1 MTEQQSLWGE
11 HTNRAAGFLLHLS
24 IFLALFA
31 VVLWPSSSYVSFFRY
46 GNVPILYEFAAFVL
60 PLAVA
65 LGSAYLGV
73 LTRSPRL
80 ADARGSAA
88 RFGSEVLGAVCT
100 VAVTAP
106 IVVIAG
112 SVSRASAIT
121 SGEILLILTTTAL
134 LFRPVGLLTQAITAN
149 RSVQY
154 VLMWGLVILAF
165 YLSAY
170 WLPAANPVVGITNA
184 AGATRIG
191 GTSIFF
197 IEIDGYRTLVTAAY
211 HLAAAG
217 FLTILVV
224 FSGHVARRRGGA
236 AP

>member
-1 MTEQQSLWGE
+1 MTEQQSPWGE
-11 HTNRAAGFLLHLS
+11 HTNRAVAFLLHLS
-24 IFLALFA
+24 TFLALFA

-73 LTRSPRL
+73 LSRSPRL
-80 ADARGSAA
+80 PDPRGIGARI
-88 RFGSEVLGAVCT
+88 GSEILGAVCT
-100 VAVTAP
+100 AAVTAP

-112 SVSRASAIT
+112 SVSQASAIT
-121 SGEILLILTTTAL
+121 SGEIVLILTTTAL

-154 VLMWGLVILAF
+154 VLMWGIVIVAF
-165 YLSAY
+165 YLTAY
-170 WLPAANPVVGITNA
+170 RLPAANPVVGITNA
-184 AGATRIG
+184 ARATRIG

-197 IEIDGYRTLVTAAY
+197 VEINGYRPLVTAAY
-211 HLAAAG
+211 HLGATG
-217 FLTILVV
+217 FLTILVI
-224 FSGHVARRRGGA
+224 FSAHVARRRGGA